1 MVSLDFPEAGFGTVE
16 LSFSYADQPV
26 LQEVDFHVM
35 PGEVHALVGKQNEGK
50 STLCSILVGG
60 VRPDSGW
67 ILAGG
72 EPFRHMTPAL
82 SRSLGIEYVGK
93 EANVFLDLT
102 VAENIYIGDNDPWW
116 RRFALWQS
124 GFRRVRDWL
133 DSYGIDLAYKSSI
146 RKLRKED
153 RLFVELLSRLRR
165 RPRLLILDETIEQLS
180 GGRQADFKRVSDEL
194 MRDGMAIMWVTHKI
208 EEALA
213 TSERITVLRRG
224 RVLFSNRSANMDHVS
239 LVRVCYSELGKD
251 NNEDVTREQ
260 FYELIRFL
268 EAMLRDMPA
277 MVIIADLDGS
287 MRLVNQSARSAFPE
301 IHNWT
306 GDSLDAFLR
315 GLNAKLADDIA
326 SAISLRDEGEW
337 HSVRIGSRAGDGI
350 LVDVKMRGIQER
362 GVRIGH
368 MVTIEDVSVR
378 ENMRQQ
384 LALSESLAS
393 VGLLAAGVAHEV
405 NDPLAIINN
414 YLGYIRGEILD
425 VDIVRAIRLAQDEIG
440 RIQQI
445 IDNLVTF
452 SGSDG
457 VSDDLVDIMALAEEL
472 CTLIR
477 FHTDARLVDFSC
489 SCAGSRRL
497 WIRANANEIRQVLLN
512 LLRNALD
519 AIDGDGTIALD
530 GALEEED
537 GRECVRL
544 TVSDSGRGIQLDN
557 PEDIF
562 RPFVTTKKHQKQHQ
576 GLGLS
581 IVYSIMEKY
590 GGRIQ
595 AANREEGGCRM
606 RLTFPLASEEGKT

>member
-1 MVSLDFPEAGFGTVE
+1 MGSLDFPDAGFGTIE
-16 LSFSYADQPV
+16 LSFSYPDQPV
-26 LQEVDFHVM
+26 LREVDFHVM

-50 STLCSILVGG
+50 STLCSVLKGLVK
-60 VRPDSGW
+60 PDSGW

-72 EPFRHMTPAL
+72 RPFRSLTSSIA
-82 SRSLGIEYVGK
+82 RSLGIEYIGK

-102 VAENIYIGDNDPWW
+102 VAENLYMGDNDPWW
-116 RRFALWQS
+116 RKFVLWRS
-124 GFRRVRDWL
+124 GFDQVKNWL
-133 DSYGIDLAYKSSI
+133 DGLGIELSYRSPIKE
-146 RKLRKED
+146 LRKED

-165 RPRLLILDETIEQLS
+165 RPRLLIMDETLEQLA
-180 GGRQADFKRVSDEL
+180 GCRQNDFKRASEGL
-194 MRDGMAIMWVTHKI
+194 LRDGMAILWVTHKI
-208 EEALA
+208 EEALE
-213 TSERITVLRRG
+213 TSDRITVLRRG
-224 RVLFSNRSANMDHVS
+224 RVLFTSRAANMDHVS

-251 NNEDVTREQ
+251 NNNEDVTREQ

-287 MRLVNQSARSAFPE
+287 IRLANQSARKAF
-301 IHNWT
+301 HGTRGRT
-306 GDSLDAFLR
+306 GDNLDVFLR

-326 SAISLRDEGEW
+326 AAMAQTGEGEW
-337 HSVRIGSRAGDGI
+337 HSVRAGPPADGM
-350 LVDVKMRGIQER
+350 LVDVRMRGIQER

-368 MVTIEDVSVR
+368 MVIIEDVSVR
-378 ENMRQQ
+378 EDMRRQ
-384 LALSESLAS
+384 LTLSENLAS

-414 YLGYIRGEILD
+414 YLGYIRGEVPDAGIAHA
-425 VDIVRAIRLAQDEIG
+425 VRLAQDEIG

-445 IDNLVTF
+445 MDNLVTF
-452 SGSDG
+452 SGSADAN
-457 VSDDLVDIMALAEEL
+457 DERVDIMALAEEL

-477 FHTDARLVDFSC
+477 FHSDARRVVFSC
-489 SCAGSRRL
+489 SSCENPL

-519 AIDGDGTIALD
+519 AMDGDGTVLIE
-530 GALEEED
+530 GALMEED
-537 GRECVRL
+537 KSQYVRV
-544 TVSDSGRGIQLDN
+544 TVSDSGKGIQLDN

-562 RPFVTTKKHQKQHQ
+562 RPFVTTKKGRNQHQ

-581 IVYSIMEKY
+581 IVYGIVERY

-595 AANREEGGCRM
+595 ASNREEGGCRM
-606 RLTFPLASEEGKT
+606 RLTFPYASTPAP